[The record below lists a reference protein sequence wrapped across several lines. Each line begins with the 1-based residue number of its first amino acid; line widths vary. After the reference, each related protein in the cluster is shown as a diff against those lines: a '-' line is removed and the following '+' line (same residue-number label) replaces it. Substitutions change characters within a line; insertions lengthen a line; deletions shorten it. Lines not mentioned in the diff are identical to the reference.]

1 MAAFYYRSAS
11 PKLGKIV
18 TLLKLNLILLIF
30 VMVLNLYYRLSHSG
44 RVCSGDFLSEAE
56 QTSFE
61 AKG

>member
-56 QTSFE
+56 
-61 AKG
+61 